1 MLPQQKVEEKIEMR
15 IIGVSAN
22 DQLECDRNA
31 SDFRVLEG
39 LGSQLELLGFIW
51 CVMEPH
57 HTHTSTD
64 SSVPK
69 GATGRS

>member
-1 MLPQQKVEEKIEMR
+1 MLPQQKVEEKTEMR
-15 IIGVSAN
+15 IIGVGAN
-22 DQLECDRNA
+22 DRLECDHA

-69 GATGRS
+69 EATGRS